1 MKSQSITRK
10 RLAELSGV
18 NPETIRFYEGR
29 GLLPE
34 PERSASGYRQY
45 GEADVRRLAFVRRA
59 QDLGFT
65 LNEIAELL
73 SLQAAPRQ
81 SSRKVKFLAEAK
93 IVEIASKIRDLKRMK
108 TALQKIAMRCDG
120 SAAIHSCP
128 ILHAIDHSLS

>member
-1 MKSQSITRK
+1 MKSHAITRK

-45 GEADVRRLAFVRRA
+45 GETDVRRLAFVRRA

-81 SSRKVKFLAEAK
+81 SSGKVKTLAEAK
-93 IVEIASKIRDLKRMK
+93 INEIALKIRDLKRMR
-108 TALQKIAMRCDG
+108 TVLQKIAVRCDG
-120 SAAIHSCP
+120 RGTTHSCP
-128 ILHAIDHSLS
+128 ILYALDHSLS